1 MFCAPPPRAAVGR
14 RHKEQVLPF
23 AVPTG
28 LVYVHFH
35 VSRHFFLVSRALVDL
50 GPSAPAISASCVLH
64 FFLSFSFVCQEQE
77 LRELLV
83 NASRPTATATL
94 SEGADGTK
102 LWSPLKEPVQDDDEP
117 MPPACGVL
125 NGRSSTLGKR
135 GKGDGSR
142 GVGGTTDGAN
152 GDAMISVQV
161 EEAVSADPSLS
172 DRPLAGVGARRGG
185 GHTAATPDEHPVLE
199 LFRSIGE
206 PLDQLSFEELK
217 RKVASAVEQVCG
229 RVS

>member
-1 MFCAPPPRAAVGR
+1 MCPSICYF
-14 RHKEQVLPF
+14 
-23 AVPTG
+23 
-28 LVYVHFH
+28 
-35 VSRHFFLVSRALVDL
+35 VSF
-50 GPSAPAISASCVLH
+50 P
-64 FFLSFSFVCQEQE
+64 FSFACQEQE

-83 NASRPTATATL
+83 NASRPTTTATL
-94 SEGADGTK
+94 SEDADGAK
-102 LWSPLKEPVQDDDEP
+102 LWSSPEEPVQDDDEP
-117 MPPACGVL
+117 MPPACSVP

-152 GDAMISVQV
+152 GDAMISVRV
-161 EEAVSADPSLS
+161 EEAVSADTSLS
-172 DRPLAGVGARRGG
+172 DCPSAGVGARRGG
-185 GHTAATPDEHPVLE
+185 GATPDEHPVLE

-229 RVS
+229 RVYLVWQG